1 MKDEFD
7 NNHHIIDFFKKC
19 WNFIIDKII
28 VFFDWI
34 FDNWLEIITTIVMLS
49 ILGIMVFGMVKC
61 TNEDIKREKQEEID
75 RTTGDSTFINIIDG
89 EYIYKREIEGHE
101 FYMYA
106 HKNQYGGLTDKKF
119 VHSPNCWCNTC
130 EKVEL

>member
-7 NNHHIIDFFKKC
+7 NNHHIVDFFKKC
-19 WNFIIDKII
+19 GDFIIDKII

-34 FDNWLEIITTIVMLS
+34 FDNWIEIITTIVMLS

-61 TNEDIKREKQEEID
+61 TSADIKREKQEEID

-101 FYMYA
+101 FYMYM
-106 HKNQYGGLTDKKF
+106 HKDQYGHLTDKKF